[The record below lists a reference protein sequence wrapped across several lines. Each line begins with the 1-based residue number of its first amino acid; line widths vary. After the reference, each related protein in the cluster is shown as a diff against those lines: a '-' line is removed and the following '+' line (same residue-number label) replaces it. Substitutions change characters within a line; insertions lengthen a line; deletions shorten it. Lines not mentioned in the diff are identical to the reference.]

1 MYARINTFTP
11 RNDQE
16 AQFAWELELSHNL
29 NFSGHIVKGMFQSLA
44 EAMQVVEDNEHYLV
58 SVA

>member
-16 AQFAWELELSHNL
+16 ARFAWELELSTNL
-29 NFSGHIVKGMFQSLA
+29 HFSGHIVKGMFESLA
-44 EAMQVVEDNEHYLV
+44 EAMKVVEDNEHYLV